1 MKRPSPA
8 NTVEML
14 SIFDRSV
21 ELIRWTLGSYYQ
33 LTEVEAAGAE
43 EDLRA
48 WFHRL
53 VRRGTSPPSP
63 QLLEVALVSA
73 ACQYGRSL
81 QLWKLHGQPS
91 RDANLNTLLARQ
103 PDDVARDIRQR
114 FDSER
119 K

>member
-8 NTVEML
+8 ETVEML
-14 SIFDRSV
+14 SIFDRSI
-21 ELIRWTLGSYYQ
+21 ELIRWTLGSYYR
-33 LTEVEAAGAE
+33 LTQSEAEGAE

-48 WFHRL
+48 WFQRL

-63 QLLEVALVSA
+63 QILEISLVSA

-91 RDANLNTLLARQ
+91 RDEGLNVLLSRQ
-103 PDDVARDIRQR
+103 PDDVSRDIRQR
-114 FDSER
+114 FDAER
-119 K
+119 R

>member
-33 LTEVEAAGAE
+33 LT

-91 RDANLNTLLARQ
+91 RDENLNTLLARQ

>member
-8 NTVEML
+8 DTVEML
-14 SIFDRSV
+14 SIFDRSI
-21 ELIRWTLGSYYQ
+21 ELIRWTLRSYYR
-33 LTEVEAAGAE
+33 LTETEAAGAE

-53 VRRGTSPPSP
+53 VRRGASPPSA
-63 QLLEVALVSA
+63 QILEVSLVSA

-81 QLWKLHGQPS
+81 QLWKLHGEKS
-91 RDANLNTLLARQ
+91 RDESLNILLSRQ
-103 PDDVARDIRQR
+103 PDDVARDLRHR